1 MLAAGQAGVPCGFEA
16 TGLSS
21 ELSALRAGDCL
32 VFDDRALHRGLANR
46 SGAERWL
53 AYFSYARPR
62 DVSAVDE
69 THFEATRSLF
79 DVPDTLTAHEA
90 RLLIER

>member
-1 MLAAGQAGVPCGFEA
+1 MDV
-16 TGLSS
+16 SS
-21 ELSALRAGDCL
+21 VKRSSCRRSTSDAL
-32 VFDDRALHRGLANR
+32 FDDRALQRGLANR

-53 AYFSYARPR
+53 GYFSYARPR

-79 DVPDTLTAHEA
+79 ATFDHAA
-90 RLLIER
+90 